1 MNEKALQYQVQ
12 EEHYISEIK
21 QLDAKLEE
29 QFKLSEQLAEAKSQ
43 EAHSQETIKELKN
56 AIKVQRQEN

>member
-1 MNEKALQYQVQ
+1 MQ
-12 EEHYISEIK
+12 EEHYIAEIK

>member
-1 MNEKALQYQVQ
+1 MQ